1 MKVLETTIGSSII
14 PTYWRRFRIISPLPS
29 KRKHF
34 SACGEKRELNS
45 EGDKRT
51 PPEGCDTEGGAV
63 AKPEEKEQKS
73 QGLAE
78 SGRSGESIP
87 RRGEQH
93 DDSCKVGKAMPAV
106 MGMWLEYVVERS
118 MYMSGIIAFG
128 VPGSNDTLSMALTV
142 ELYRSDS

>member
-63 AKPEEKEQKS
+63 AKPEEKNRNHRDLQKVEEAVNPYLEEENS
-73 QGLAE
+73 MTIRAK
-78 SGRSGESIP
+78 SV
-87 RRGEQH
+87 RRCPPSWG
-93 DDSCKVGKAMPAV
+93 C
-106 MGMWLEYVVERS
+106 
-118 MYMSGIIAFG
+118 
-128 VPGSNDTLSMALTV
+128 GSNML
-142 ELYRSDS
+142 